1 MKKKKRI
8 LITGGSGFL
17 GGHVAEKLIK
27 EGYFCYIID
36 INEPKFLKIYKNKY
50 SYFRGKISDR
60 KLISKI
66 IKKVD
71 IVYHFAAEADI
82 GTSRNRIMNTIKL
95 NLFDTVELLNI
106 CAKNKI
112 ERFIFASSIY
122 VFSEQGGVYRSTK
135 QACEILIENFNEELG
150 LNYTILRYG
159 SLYGTRANNFN
170 WIYKV
175 INNIKRNKVIR
186 RESNGFEKRQYI
198 NAEDAALASIKIL
211 DKKFKNK
218 HVLLTGNK
226 EFSIRQILNKIIK
239 ISGKKVSVK
248 YLNKSNLKDHYKNT
262 PYTYTPRKGI
272 KMQIGK
278 QKNFNISIK
287 EIFNELN

>member
-36 INEPKFLKIYKNKY
+36 IHEPKYLKIYKKKY
-50 SYFRGKISDR
+50 SYIKGKISDR

-82 GTSRNRIMNTIKL
+82 GTSRNSIMHTIKL
-95 NLFDTVELLNI
+95 NLFDTVELLNL

-122 VFSEQGGVYRSTK
+122 VFSEQGGIYRSTK
-135 QACEILIENFNEELG
+135 QASEILIENFKEELG
-150 LNYTILRYG
+150 LDYTILRYG

-175 INNIKRNKVIR
+175 INNIKRNMVIT
-186 RESNGFEKRQYI
+186 RESNGFEKRRYI
-198 NAEDAALASIKIL
+198 NVEDAAFASIKIL

-248 YLNKSNLKDHYKNT
+248 YLNKTNLKDHYKNT
-262 PYTYTPRKGI
+262 PYTYKPRKGI
-272 KMQIGK
+272 KMQIRK
-278 QKNFNISIK
+278 QKNFNKSIK
-287 EIFNELN
+287 EIFNEFN